1 MAMRTLLIAL
11 AASLIACASAGAE
24 TPVSPSPSELTAAA
38 TAIDQTLKDA
48 PAQKSFLDTRGYYR
62 LCQKVLGGELPALDL
77 PNMPRD
83 YNYDYVTKA
92 KQKVVQDPLMKSIAA
107 QIDAS
112 SPKR

>member
-24 TPVSPSPSELTAAA
+24 TPVSLSPSELTAAETA
-38 TAIDQTLKDA
+38 TYQTLKDA
-48 PAQKSFLDTRGYYR
+48 PAQKSFDTRGYYR

-92 KQKVVQDPLMKSIAA
+92 EQKVVQDPLMKSIAA

>member
-11 AASLIACASAGAE
+11 AASLIACASAWAE

-38 TAIDQTLKDA
+38 TAIYQTLKDA

-92 KQKVVQDPLMKSIAA
+92 EQKVVQDPLMKSIAA

>member
-1 MAMRTLLIAL
+1 MPT
-11 AASLIACASAGAE
+11 
-24 TPVSPSPSELTAAA
+24 
-38 TAIDQTLKDA
+38 
-48 PAQKSFLDTRGYYR
+48 
-62 LCQKVLGGELPALDL
+62 LDL

-92 KQKVVQDPLMKSIAA
+92 EQKVVQDPPMKGIAA